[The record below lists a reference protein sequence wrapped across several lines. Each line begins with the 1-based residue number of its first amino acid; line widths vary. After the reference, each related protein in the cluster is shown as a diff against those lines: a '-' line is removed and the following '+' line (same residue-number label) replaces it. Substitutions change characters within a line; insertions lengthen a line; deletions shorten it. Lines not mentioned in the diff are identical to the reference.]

1 MFVYIACNV
10 GILSAVC
17 VCVLVFVC
25 VRVCVL
31 FSSYSATRSRRS
43 PTTEPLEQDAAN
55 ERYWREGA
63 GLSVTPWVRE
73 RRMNFPY
80 K

>member
-1 MFVYIACNV
+1 M
-10 GILSAVC
+10 
-17 VCVLVFVC
+17 CVLVFVC

-73 RRMNFPY
+73 KDELSIQVDLFPLHVSDVA
-80 K
+80 